1 MKNKENKE
9 SKIISKTSNLD
20 EHQEQVLLKI
30 ERNCCWF
37 AFWGL
42 LIIMAIQMLMGFGR
56 EDGFK
61 NLAGEWIIFMCM
73 ALYLVIACAK
83 NGIWDRR
90 LKQNTTTNLVCSAVT
105 GVVVAIF
112 NFVMVFKNV
121 PDKLIGSMVAGVFM
135 GCFTFVLVFV
145 SLEIVM
151 RTCAKRQKKLEEE
164 PVE

>member
-9 SKIISKTSNLD
+9 NNIISKTSNLD

-42 LIIMAIQMLMGFGR
+42 LIVMAIQMLMGFGQ
-56 EDGFK
+56 EDSIK

-73 ALYLVIACAK
+73 ALYLVFACIK

-90 LKQNTTTNLVCSAVT
+90 LKQNTITNLVCSALA
-105 GVVVAIF
+105 GIAMAIF
-112 NFVMVFKNV
+112 NFVMICKTL
-121 PDKLIGSMVAGVFM
+121 PDRLMVSLKAGAFM
-135 GCFTFVLVFV
+135 GCFTFVVVFV
-145 SLEIVM
+145 LLEIVM
-151 RTCAKRQKKLEEE
+151 KVCAKKQKKLEEE